1 MCHYAGVYGVCSAG
15 LMTATAYQQEVT
27 PLQKPHPL
35 SSGGITLEPWDII
48 ILDFMPQ
55 LYIVSRASRIFPRM
69 RMLASYRRPLK
80 GNVAAYKDLNLVTVT
95 IKDISHVSTVKECNY
110 RSVALALIR
119 SFAVVRAVL
128 TYVYWLSVL
137 AGSVSTD

>member
-1 MCHYAGVYGVCSAG
+1 MSLRGG
-15 LMTATAYQQEVT
+15 LRSLQRWPDDVTATAYQQEVT

-55 LYIVSRASRIFPRM
+55 LYIVSRASRNFPRM
-69 RMLASYRRPLK
+69 RMRVRKWAHAHAHTRKNTAGSRDVLDYPSYWTLAGYRRPLK

-95 IKDISHVSTVKECNY
+95 IKRYFSREHSE
-110 RSVALALIR
+110 RM
-119 SFAVVRAVL
+119 
-128 TYVYWLSVL
+128 
-137 AGSVSTD
+137 